1 MRRAVCTLWLTIMIA
16 IASCVPVYWGDAVGY
31 AEPVD
36 PSIRDEI
43 LTQVNREREKN
54 DLPPLAWDAG
64 LSAIAQN
71 HAEDMAT
78 RNYFSHTGPDGRDA
92 FDYLT
97 EAGISYRCA
106 AENIAWGD
114 DNARTLVKRWMGSS
128 GHRKNI
134 LGDFSK
140 VGIGSYR
147 RYYVLLLVRQ

>member
-1 MRRAVCTLWLTIMIA
+1 MRRAVRILFLLIMIA
-16 IASCVPVYWGDAVGY
+16 IASCVPAYWGDASGY
-31 AEPVD
+31 ADPVD
-36 PSIRDEI
+36 PSEI
-43 LTQVNREREKN
+43 FTQVNRERQDN
-54 DLPPLAWDAG
+54 NLPPLAWDDG
-64 LSAIAQN
+64 LSIIAQN
-71 HAEDMAT
+71 HAEDMAGK
-78 RNYFSHTGPDGRDA
+78 NYFSHTGPDGRDA

-97 EAGISYRCA
+97 EAGITYRCA